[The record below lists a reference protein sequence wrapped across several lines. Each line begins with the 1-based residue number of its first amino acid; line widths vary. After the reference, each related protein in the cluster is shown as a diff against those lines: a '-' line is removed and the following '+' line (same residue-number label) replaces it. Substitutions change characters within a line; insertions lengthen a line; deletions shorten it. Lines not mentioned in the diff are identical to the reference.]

1 MNPPDAAQGNSES
14 KPRTDDCERDT
25 QLSAQIPAYPWSNIY
40 NQKDEHHI
48 SHCHQAHQFQQY
60 TVQNPYQFNT
70 SYPIYPQQMTVSSW
84 PGLAQNPTYFQQP
97 GVITNSQLPVQN
109 LLGHHNAFQSIHQ
122 SQHNGSNPPEI
133 TTANIFSTEQN
144 EKSANPTIDGEHS
157 NVNSVN
163 PSKKKRKKRSKGN
176 KAAQKKRAKARR
188 RQQGQ
193 ETNTNSDDMEISDV
207 EDELDTNE
215 LVTNDIS
222 DTPKE
227 EDTAPHMDHTIQ
239 ALSSHSGN
247 LQELITL
254 PEEASSVTTDKTSC
268 ENNISQKRDRLQL
281 ALSKIKLE
289 NAKAKLIA
297 AQRQKEGALRS
308 KLLKKLSSLN
318 ETAISAGSTDTVD
331 QSENDLSTEENRTQS
346 LLPDI
351 SALRMPSLI
360 ISNIGEAGPEENIRP
375 RGADSLTV
383 PVPKNVTEH
392 NEKKLPISKA
402 DKLRLNLE
410 LAKRRLRLEELRH
423 QKIKKS
429 TSLQSSK
436 EEIEVRHCVK
446 NEQNIQTVQTKLS
459 LEEMRRKHAELTERV
474 NSSRQANSQRFA
486 EKEISDLRKLVDKQQ
501 HMLRYHV
508 EQIKSITN
516 SLCENQQQ
524 VTDENAGIED
534 STKSL
539 SSLQLRK
546 ASTLESIQSVTKK
559 LMKLRRQ
566 RELLKVSH

>member
-1 MNPPDAAQGNSES
+1 MNPPDASQGNSES

-25 QLSAQIPAYPWSNIY
+25 QSSTQFPAYPWSNVY
-40 NQKDEHHI
+40 NQNSKHQPLH
-48 SHCHQAHQFQQY
+48 SHQAHQFQQY
-60 TVQNPYQFNT
+60 TLQNPYQFST
-70 SYPIYPQQMTVSSW
+70 SYQMYPQQMTVSPW
-84 PGLAQNPTYFQQP
+84 PGLAQNPTYIQHP
-97 GVITNSQLPVQN
+97 GVMINNHLPGQN
-109 LLGHHNAFQSIHQ
+109 ILGHHNSFQSIHQ
-122 SQHNGSNPPEI
+122 PQHDGSNPPETI
-133 TTANIFSTEQN
+133 TANILSSEQH
-144 EKSANPTIDGEHS
+144 EKSAEPTISGEPS
-157 NVNSVN
+157 NINSAN
-163 PSKKKRKKRSKGN
+163 PNKKKRKKRSKGN

-193 ETNTNSDDMEISDV
+193 ETNTNSDDMEISDI
-207 EDELDTNE
+207 EDEVDTK
-215 LVTNDIS
+215 DIS

-227 EDTAPHMDHTIQ
+227 QDIMPHTDHSLQ
-239 ALSSHSGN
+239 VLSSYSGD
-247 LQELITL
+247 LQELIL
-254 PEEASSVTTDKTSC
+254 PEAAPSVTTDKTSD

-318 ETAISAGSTDTVD
+318 ETAVSAGSTDIID
-331 QSENDLSTEENRTQS
+331 QSENDLCTEDDRTQS
-346 LLPDI
+346 LPDV

-360 ISNIGEAGPEENIRP
+360 ISNIGKAGPEENIRP
-375 RGADSLTV
+375 RGADSLIV
-383 PVPKNVTEH
+383 PMPKNVPRSEQ

-429 TSLQSSK
+429 TSLQSPK
-436 EEIEVRHCVK
+436 EEIEVRNCVK
-446 NEQNIQTVQTKLS
+446 NDQNNKTVQTKLS
-459 LEEMRRKHAELTERV
+459 LDEMRRKHAELTERV
-474 NSSRQANSQRFA
+474 NLSRQANSQRYA
-486 EKEISDLRKLVDKQQ
+486 EKEVSDLRKLVEKQQ
-501 HMLRYHV
+501 QMLRYHV
-508 EQIKSITN
+508 EQIKSIT
-516 SLCENQQQ
+516 SALSENQQQ
-524 VTDENAGIED
+524 VIIENAGIED

-539 SSLQLRK
+539 ASLQLRK

-566 RELLKVSH
+566 RELLKVGH